1 MDVATADLL
10 LVVIAAAT
18 VVAAVCAR
26 LQVTAVVADVPL
38 PAMEAAVAVPRQAA
52 AADLRTEV
60 VDPRM
65 VAAAVAA
72 GMGGNL
78 RWTAS
83 QRSNAA

>member
-1 MDVATADLL
+1 
-10 LVVIAAAT
+10 VVIAAAT

-26 LQVTAVVADVPL
+26 LQVTAVAADVPL
-38 PAMEAAVAVPRQAA
+38 PAMEAEVAVPRRAA
-52 AADLRTEV
+52 AVDLRTEV

-65 VAAAVAA
+65 VAAVVVAA

-83 QRSNAA
+83 QRSSAA

>member
-18 VVAAVCAR
+18 VVAGVCAR
-26 LQVTAVVADVPL
+26 LQVTAVAADVPL
-38 PAMEAAVAVPRQAA
+38 PAMEAVAVPRRAA
-52 AADLRTEV
+52 VADHRTEV

-72 GMGGNL
+72 DMGGNL

-83 QRSNAA
+83 QRSSAA